1 MSNEIKN
8 EDRLVCYPYRY
19 GYLRSTL
26 QNQTAELSRVLAEQ
40 GIVVDSTL
48 QRALRESV
56 KKVYENNMSALV
68 ENEIE
73 HFGDEYGKRD

>member
-48 QRALRESV
+48 LCALRESV
-56 KKVYENNMSALV
+56 KKVYENNMNMLTES
-68 ENEIE
+68 EIE
-73 HFGDEYGKRD
+73 HFGNEYGKRD